1 MAGRDAAVEAQMVL
15 EDLLPKSDLIIIM
28 IVIKILMIIMI
39 VIKIMMIMMT
49 TMIEIMM
56 VRIMT
61 MLKIVLMV
69 MEVNHPHQLII
80 SHLVQLEPGGL
91 LHQ

>member
-15 EDLLPKSDLIIIM
+15 EDLLPKSDLIIM

-61 MLKIVLMV
+61 MIKIVLMV
-69 MEVNHPHQLII
+69 TEVDLPHHNHDHADDN
-80 SHLVQLEPGGL
+80 E
-91 LHQ
+91 